1 MSIIIP
7 IAIAFDNNY
16 AMPAGVSLYSMLACA
31 KTEHPQSQNDSEKLF
46 YKIHCLVDNLSLE
59 NQQKL
64 KETLAPFDAFASVDF
79 LDISTPNLC
88 TPSVEPSAIDKI
100 HEAFLQ
106 LNIYAKTRFS
116 KMVMCRLF
124 LASLFPQYD
133 KIIMFDADTLFL
145 NDVSE
150 SFFIPLDGYYFGAAK
165 DFASDKSPKHFQI
178 AREKDP
184 RQAFSLYE
192 HYLNESDMQIIYESN
207 YNAGF
212 LVVNLKLW
220 RADHLEE
227 RLLDLTHQKGQCVFY
242 PEQDLLTL
250 ACYQKVL
257 ILPYIYNTHPFMAN
271 QKRFIPD
278 KKEIVMLHFY
288 FVGKPWVLP
297 TALYSKEW
305 HETLLKTPFYA
316 EYSVKF
322 LKQMTE
328 FLSLKDKQKTF
339 EFLAPLLN
347 PKTLLEYVFF
357 RLNRIFKRLKKNFL
371 TLSVLV
377 WATRYRRI

>member
-7 IAIAFDNNY
+7 IVIAFDNNY
-16 AMPAGVSLYSMLACA
+16 VIPAGVSLYSMLACA
-31 KTEHPQSQNDSEKLF
+31 KVENPQSQNDSKKLF

-59 NQQKL
+59 NQRKL
-64 KETLAPFDAFASVDF
+64 KETLAPFSAFMSLEF
-79 LDISTPNLC
+79 LDISTPNLSSIE
-88 TPSVEPSAIDKI
+88 PSVIDKI

-150 SFFIPLDGYYFGAAK
+150 SFFIPLDGYYFGATK
-165 DFASDKSPKHFQI
+165 DFASPKSPKHFQTE
-178 AREKDP
+178 RERAS

-192 HYLNESDMQIIYESN
+192 HYLNESDMQTIYEN
-207 YNAGF
+207 HYNVGF
-212 LVVNLKLW
+212 LIVNLKLW
-220 RADHLEE
+220 RADDLEE
-227 RLLDLTHQKGQCVFY
+227 RLLNLIRQKGQCVFC

-257 ILPYIYNTHPFMAN
+257 TLPYVYNTHPLMVN

-288 FVGKPWVLP
+288 FIGKPWVLP
-297 TALYSKEW
+297 TFSYSKEW
-305 HETLLKTPFYA
+305 HEILLKTPFYA

-357 RLNRIFKRLKKNFL
+357 RLNRIFKRLKEKFFN
-371 TLSVLV
+371 S
-377 WATRYRRI
+377 

>member
-7 IAIAFDNNY
+7 IVIAFDNHY
-16 AMPAGVSLYSMLACA
+16 AMPAGVNLYSMLACA
-31 KTEHPQSQNDSEKLF
+31 KTKHHDKKLF

-59 NQQKL
+59 NQRKL
-64 KETLAPFDAFASVDF
+64 KETLAPFSAFASVDF
-79 LDISTPNLC
+79 LDISTPNPY
-88 TPSVEPSAIDKI
+88 TTSVEPSAIDKI

-165 DFASDKSPKHFQI
+165 DFSSPKNLKHFQTE
-178 AREKDP
+178 REREP
-184 RQAFSLYE
+184 RQKFSLYE
-192 HYLNESDMQIIYESN
+192 HYLKEKDMKIICEN
-207 YNAGF
+207 HYNVGF
-212 LVVNLKLW
+212 LIVNLKLW
-220 RADHLEE
+220 RMDHLEDK
-227 RLLDLTHQKGQCVFY
+227 LFNLAHQKGQCVFC

-271 QKRFIPD
+271 QKRFIPN

-288 FVGKPWVLP
+288 FTGKPWVLP
-297 TALYSKEW
+297 TFSYSKEW
-305 HETLLKTPFYA
+305 HETLLKTPFCA

-347 PKTLLEYVFF
+347 KKTLLEYVFF
-357 RLNRIFKRLKKNFL
+357 RLNRIFKRLKEKFFN
-371 TLSVLV
+371 S
-377 WATRYRRI
+377 

>member
-1 MSIIIP
+1 MSITIP
-7 IAIAFDNNY
+7 IVIAFDNHY
-16 AMPAGVSLYSMLACA
+16 AIPASVSLYSMLACT
-31 KTEHPQSQNDSEKLF
+31 KSENPKSQNPQLQSDNKKLF

-79 LDISTPNLC
+79 LDISDPNNPTTTLAE
-88 TPSVEPSAIDKI
+88 PSVIDKI
-100 HEAFLQ
+100 HEAFSQ

-165 DFASDKSPKHFQI
+165 DFSSPKNLKHFQ
-178 AREKDP
+178 AEREREP
-184 RQAFSLYE
+184 RQKFSLYE
-192 HYLNESDMQIIYESN
+192 HYLKEKDMQIICEN
-207 YNAGF
+207 HYNVGF
-212 LVVNLKLW
+212 LIVNLKLW
-220 RADHLEE
+220 RADKLEE
-227 RLLDLTHQKGQCVFY
+227 RLLNLAHQKGQCVFC

-257 ILPYIYNTHPFMAN
+257 RLPYIYNTHPFMAN
-271 QKRFIPD
+271 QKRFIPSQQ
-278 KKEIVMLHFY
+278 EIVMLHFY
-288 FVGKPWVLP
+288 FVGKPWISP

-305 HETLLKTPFYA
+305 HEILLKTPFYA

-328 FLSLKDKQKTF
+328 CLSLKDKQKTF

-357 RLNRIFKRLKKNFL
+357 RLSKIFKRLKEKLLN
-371 TLSVLV
+371 S
-377 WATRYRRI
+377 

>member
-7 IAIAFDNNY
+7 IVIAFDNHY
-16 AMPAGVSLYSMLACA
+16 AIPAGVSLYSMLACA
-31 KTEHPQSQNDSEKLF
+31 KSENPKSQNPQSQNESKKLF

-79 LDISTPNLC
+79 LDISDPNNPTTTLAE
-88 TPSVEPSAIDKI
+88 PSVIDKI
-100 HEAFLQ
+100 HEAFSQ

-124 LASLFPQYD
+124 LASLFLQYD

-150 SFFIPLDGYYFGAAK
+150 SFFIPLDSYYFGAAK
-165 DFASDKSPKHFQI
+165 DFSSPKNLKHFQTE
-178 AREKDP
+178 REREP
-184 RQAFSLYE
+184 RQKFSLYE
-192 HYLNESDMQIIYESN
+192 HYLKEKDMRIICEN
-207 YNAGF
+207 HYNVGF
-212 LVVNLKLW
+212 LIVNLKLW
-220 RADHLEE
+220 RMDHLEE
-227 RLLDLTHQKGQCVFY
+227 RLLDLAHQKGQCVFC

-257 ILPYIYNTHPFMAN
+257 RLPYIYNTHPFMAN
-271 QKRFIPD
+271 QKRFIPSQQ
-278 KKEIVMLHFY
+278 EIVMLHFY
-288 FVGKPWVLP
+288 FVGKPWISP

-305 HETLLKTPFYA
+305 HEILLKTPFYA

-328 FLSLKDKQKTF
+328 FLSLQDKQKTF

-357 RLNRIFKRLKKNFL
+357 RLKRIFKRLKENF
-371 TLSVLV
+371 
-377 WATRYRRI
+377 

>member
-7 IAIAFDNNY
+7 IVIAFDNNY
-16 AMPAGVSLYSMLACA
+16 VIPASVSLYSMLACA
-31 KTEHPQSQNDSEKLF
+31 KVENPQSQNDSKKLF

-59 NQQKL
+59 NQRKL
-64 KETLAPFDAFASVDF
+64 KETLAPFSAFMSLEF
-79 LDISTPNLC
+79 LDISTPNL
-88 TPSVEPSAIDKI
+88 SSIEPSAIDKI
-100 HEAFLQ
+100 NEAFLQ

-124 LASLFPQYD
+124 LASLFLQYD

-165 DFASDKSPKHFQI
+165 DFSSPKSPKHFQI

-192 HYLNESDMQIIYESN
+192 HYLNESDMQTIYESN

-212 LVVNLKLW
+212 LIVNLKLW
-220 RADHLEE
+220 RADDLEE
-227 RLLDLTHQKGQCVFY
+227 RLLNLTRQKGQCVFY

-257 ILPYIYNTHPFMAN
+257 ILPYIYNTHPFMVN

-288 FVGKPWVLP
+288 FVGKPWISP

-305 HETLLKTPFYA
+305 HEILLKTSFYA

-322 LKQMTE
+322 LKQVTE

-357 RLNRIFKRLKKNFL
+357 RLNRIFKRLKEKFFN
-371 TLSVLV
+371 S
-377 WATRYRRI
+377 

>member
-1 MSIIIP
+1 MIKKPILGKQLKMSITIP
-7 IAIAFDNNY
+7 IVIAFDNNY
-16 AMPAGVSLYSMLACA
+16 AIPAGVSLYSMLACA
-31 KTEHPQSQNDSEKLF
+31 KTKHHDKKLF

-64 KETLAPFDAFASVDF
+64 KETLAPFSAFASVDF
-79 LDISTPNLC
+79 MDISEPSHSTSSIE
-88 TPSVEPSAIDKI
+88 PSVIDKI

-150 SFFIPLDGYYFGAAK
+150 SFFIPLDNYYFGAVK
-165 DFASDKSPKHFQI
+165 DFSSPKSLKYFQI
-178 AREKDP
+178 EREREP
-184 RQAFSLYE
+184 RQKFSLHE
-192 HYLNESDMQIIYESN
+192 HYLKEKDMKIIYEN
-207 YNAGF
+207 HYNVGF
-212 LVVNLKLW
+212 LIANLKLW
-220 RADHLEE
+220 RADNLEE
-227 RLLDLTHQKGQCVFY
+227 QLLKLAHKKGQCVFC
-242 PEQDLLTL
+242 PEQDILTL

-257 ILPYIYNTHPFMAN
+257 ILPYLYNTHPFMLN
-271 QKRFIPD
+271 QKRFIPN

-297 TALYSKEW
+297 SALYSKEW
-305 HETLLKTPFYA
+305 HEILLKTPFYA

-322 LKQMTE
+322 LKQMTT
-328 FLSLKDKQKTF
+328 FLSLEDKQQTF

-357 RLNRIFKRLKKNFL
+357 RLNRIFKRLKEK
-371 TLSVLV
+371 LSSF
-377 WATRYRRI
+377 

>member
-1 MSIIIP
+1 MSITIP
-7 IAIAFDNNY
+7 IVIAFDNHY
-16 AMPAGVSLYSMLACA
+16 AIPASVSLYSMLACA
-31 KTEHPQSQNDSEKLF
+31 KSENPKSQNPQLQNDNKKLF

-64 KETLAPFDAFASVDF
+64 KETLAPFSAFASVDF
-79 LDISTPNLC
+79 LDISDPNNP
-88 TPSVEPSAIDKI
+88 TTTSAEPSVIDKI

-165 DFASDKSPKHFQI
+165 DFSSPKSLKRFQME
-178 AREKDP
+178 REREP
-184 RQAFSLYE
+184 RQKFSLYE
-192 HYLNESDMQIIYESN
+192 HYLKEKDMQIICEN
-207 YNAGF
+207 HYNVGF
-212 LVVNLKLW
+212 LIVNLKLW
-220 RADHLEE
+220 RADKLEE
-227 RLLDLTHQKGQCVFY
+227 RLLDLAHQKGQRVFC

-257 ILPYIYNTHPFMAN
+257 QLPYIYNAHPFMAN
-271 QKRFIPD
+271 QKRFIPNQQ
-278 KKEIVMLHFY
+278 EIIMLHFY
-288 FVGKPWVLP
+288 FVGKPWISP

-305 HETLLKTPFYA
+305 HEILLKTPFYA

-328 FLSLKDKQKTF
+328 CLSLKDKQKTF

-357 RLNRIFKRLKKNFL
+357 RLSKIFKRLKERFL
-371 TLSVLV
+371 NS
-377 WATRYRRI
+377 

>member
-7 IAIAFDNNY
+7 IVIAFDNHY
-16 AMPAGVSLYSMLACA
+16 AIPASVSLYSMLACA
-31 KTEHPQSQNDSEKLF
+31 KTKNPKSQNPKPQNDSKKLF

-64 KETLAPFDAFASVDF
+64 KETLAPFSAFASVDF
-79 LDISTPNLC
+79 LDISDPNNPTTTLAE
-88 TPSVEPSAIDKI
+88 PSVIDKI
-100 HEAFLQ
+100 HEAFSQ

-165 DFASDKSPKHFQI
+165 DFSSPKNLKHFQTE
-178 AREKDP
+178 REREP
-184 RQAFSLYE
+184 RQKFSLYE
-192 HYLNESDMQIIYESN
+192 HYLKEKDMQIICEN
-207 YNAGF
+207 HYNVGF
-212 LVVNLKLW
+212 LIVNLKLW
-220 RADHLEE
+220 RMDHLEE
-227 RLLDLTHQKGQCVFY
+227 RLLDLAHQKGQCVFC

-257 ILPYIYNTHPFMAN
+257 RLPYIYNTHPFMAN
-271 QKRFIPD
+271 QKRFIPNQQ
-278 KKEIVMLHFY
+278 EIIMLHFY
-288 FVGKPWVLP
+288 FVGKPWILP

-305 HETLLKTPFYA
+305 HEILLKTPFYA

-328 FLSLKDKQKTF
+328 CLSLKDKQKTF

-357 RLNRIFKRLKKNFL
+357 RLSKIFKRLKEKLLN
-371 TLSVLV
+371 S
-377 WATRYRRI
+377 

>member
-1 MSIIIP
+1 MSITIP
-7 IAIAFDNNY
+7 IVIAFDNHY
-16 AMPAGVSLYSMLACA
+16 AIPASVSLYSMLACT
-31 KTEHPQSQNDSEKLF
+31 KLENPKSQNPQLQSDNKKLF

-79 LDISTPNLC
+79 LDISDPNNPTTTLAE
-88 TPSVEPSAIDKI
+88 PSVIDKI
-100 HEAFLQ
+100 HEAFSQ

-165 DFASDKSPKHFQI
+165 DFSSPKNLKRFQME
-178 AREKDP
+178 REREP
-184 RQAFSLYE
+184 RQKFSLYE
-192 HYLNESDMQIIYESN
+192 HYLKEKDMQIICEN
-207 YNAGF
+207 HYNVGF
-212 LVVNLKLW
+212 LIVNLKLW
-220 RADHLEE
+220 RADKLEE
-227 RLLDLTHQKGQCVFY
+227 RLLDLAHQKGQCVFC

-257 ILPYIYNTHPFMAN
+257 ILPYIYNAHPFMAN
-271 QKRFIPD
+271 QKRFIPSQQ
-278 KKEIVMLHFY
+278 EIVMLHFY

-297 TALYSKEW
+297 TFSYSKEW
-305 HETLLKTPFYA
+305 HEILLKTPFYA

-328 FLSLKDKQKTF
+328 CLSLKDKQKTF

-357 RLNRIFKRLKKNFL
+357 RLKRIFKRLKENF
-371 TLSVLV
+371 
-377 WATRYRRI
+377 

>member
-7 IAIAFDNNY
+7 IVIAFDNHY

-31 KTEHPQSQNDSEKLF
+31 KSENPKSQNPKSQNDNKKLF

-64 KETLAPFDAFASVDF
+64 KETLAPFSAFASVDF
-79 LDISTPNLC
+79 LDISDPNNPTTTLAE
-88 TPSVEPSAIDKI
+88 PSVIDKI
-100 HEAFLQ
+100 HEAFSQ

-133 KIIMFDADTLFL
+133 KIIMLDADTLFL

-165 DFASDKSPKHFQI
+165 DFSSPKNLKRFQME
-178 AREKDP
+178 REREP
-184 RQAFSLYE
+184 RQKFSLYE
-192 HYLNESDMQIIYESN
+192 HYLKEKDMKIICEN
-207 YNAGF
+207 HYNVGF
-212 LVVNLKLW
+212 LIVNLKLW

-227 RLLDLTHQKGQCVFY
+227 RLLNLAHQKGQCVFC

-257 ILPYIYNTHPFMAN
+257 QLPYIYNTHPFMTN
-271 QKRFIPD
+271 QKRFVPNQQ
-278 KKEIVMLHFY
+278 EIVMLHFY
-288 FVGKPWVLP
+288 FVGKPWISP
-297 TALYSKEW
+297 TFSYSKEW
-305 HETLLKTPFYA
+305 HEILLKTPFYA

-328 FLSLKDKQKTF
+328 CLSLKDKQKTF

-357 RLNRIFKRLKKNFL
+357 RLKRIFKRLKENF
-371 TLSVLV
+371 
-377 WATRYRRI
+377 

>member
-7 IAIAFDNNY
+7 IVIAFDNNY
-16 AMPAGVSLYSMLACA
+16 AIPAGVSLYSMLACA
-31 KTEHPQSQNDSEKLF
+31 KTKHHDKKLF

-79 LDISTPNLC
+79 LDISDPNNPTTTLAEL
-88 TPSVEPSAIDKI
+88 SVIDKI
-100 HEAFLQ
+100 HEAFSQ

-150 SFFIPLDGYYFGAAK
+150 SFFIPLDNYYFGAAK
-165 DFASDKSPKHFQI
+165 DFSSPKSLKHFQI
-178 AREKDP
+178 ERERES
-184 RQAFSLYE
+184 RQKFSLHE
-192 HYLNESDMQIIYESN
+192 HYLKEKDMKIIYEN
-207 YNAGF
+207 HYNVGF
-212 LVVNLKLW
+212 LIANLKLW
-220 RADHLEE
+220 RADNLEE
-227 RLLDLTHQKGQCVFY
+227 QLLKLAHKKGQCVFC
-242 PEQDLLTL
+242 PEQDILTL

-257 ILPYIYNTHPFMAN
+257 ILPYLYNAHPFMLN
-271 QKRFIPD
+271 QKRFIPN

-297 TALYSKEW
+297 SALYSKEW
-305 HETLLKTPFYA
+305 HEILLKTPFYA

-322 LKQMTE
+322 LKQMTT
-328 FLSLKDKQKTF
+328 FLSLEDKRQTF

-357 RLNRIFKRLKKNFL
+357 RLNRIFKRLKEKF
-371 TLSVLV
+371 SSF
-377 WATRYRRI
+377 

>member
-1 MSIIIP
+1 MSITIP
-7 IAIAFDNNY
+7 IVIAFDNHY
-16 AMPAGVSLYSMLACA
+16 AIPAGVSLYSMLACA
-31 KTEHPQSQNDSEKLF
+31 KTKHHDKKLF
-46 YKIHCLVDNLSLE
+46 YKIHCLVDNLSIE

-64 KETLAPFDAFASVDF
+64 KETLAPFSAFASVDF
-79 LDISTPNLC
+79 LDISTPNLY
-88 TPSVEPSAIDKI
+88 TPSVEPFVIDKI

-145 NDVSE
+145 NDVSG

-220 RADHLEE
+220 RADKLEE
-227 RLLDLTHQKGQCVFY
+227 RLLNLAHQKGQRVFC

-257 ILPYIYNTHPFMAN
+257 QLPYIYNAHPFMAN

-288 FVGKPWVLP
+288 FVGKPWISP

-305 HETLLKTPFYA
+305 HEILLKTPFYA

-328 FLSLKDKQKTF
+328 CLSLQDKQKTF
-339 EFLAPLLN
+339 ELLAPLLN

-357 RLNRIFKRLKKNFL
+357 RLSKIFKRLKKRFL
-371 TLSVLV
+371 NS
-377 WATRYRRI
+377 

>member
-1 MSIIIP
+1 MSITIP
-7 IAIAFDNNY
+7 IVIAFDNHY

-31 KTEHPQSQNDSEKLF
+31 KTERHDKKLF

-59 NQQKL
+59 NQRKL
-64 KETLAPFDAFASVDF
+64 KETLAPFSAFASVDF
-79 LDISTPNLC
+79 LDISTPNLY
-88 TPSVEPSAIDKI
+88 TTSVELSAIDKI

-150 SFFIPLDGYYFGAAK
+150 SFFIPLDSYYFGVAK
-165 DFASDKSPKHFQI
+165 DFSSDKNPKHFQI
-178 AREKDP
+178 AREKNP

-192 HYLNESDMQIIYESN
+192 HYLNEKDMQIIHESN

-212 LVVNLKLW
+212 LIVNLKLW
-220 RADHLEE
+220 RADKLEE

-242 PEQDLLTL
+242 PEQDLLML

-257 ILPYIYNTHPFMAN
+257 ILPYIYNTHPFMVN
-271 QKRFIPD
+271 QKRFIPN

-297 TALYSKEW
+297 TFSYSKEW
-305 HETLLKTPFYA
+305 HEALLKTPFYA

-328 FLSLKDKQKTF
+328 CLSLKDKQKTF

-347 PKTLLEYVFF
+347 KKTLLEYVFF
-357 RLNRIFKRLKKNFL
+357 RLKRIFKRLKEKLKDF
-371 TLSVLV
+371 
-377 WATRYRRI
+377 

>member
-7 IAIAFDNNY
+7 IAIAFDNHY

-59 NQQKL
+59 NQCKL
-64 KETLAPFDAFASVDF
+64 KETLAPFSTFMSVDF
-79 LDISTPNLC
+79 LDISTPNLH
-88 TPSVEPSAIDKI
+88 TTSIEPSAIDKI
-100 HEAFLQ
+100 NEAFLQ

-145 NDVSE
+145 NDVSG
-150 SFFIPLDGYYFGAAK
+150 SFFIPLDDYYFGAAK
-165 DFASDKSPKHFQI
+165 DFSSPKNLKHFQTE
-178 AREKDP
+178 RERES
-184 RQAFSLYE
+184 RQKFSLYE
-192 HYLNESDMQIIYESN
+192 HYLNEKDMKIIYEN
-207 YNAGF
+207 HYNVGF
-212 LVVNLKLW
+212 LIVNLKLW
-220 RADHLEE
+220 RADHLEDK
-227 RLLDLTHQKGQCVFY
+227 LFNLAHQKGQCVFC

-257 ILPYIYNTHPFMAN
+257 QLPYIYNTHPFMTN

-288 FVGKPWVLP
+288 FIGKPWVLP
-297 TALYSKEW
+297 TFSYSKEW

-316 EYSVKF
+316 EYSVEF
-322 LKQMTE
+322 LKQITD

-347 PKTLLEYVFF
+347 KKTLLEYVFF
-357 RLNRIFKRLKKNFL
+357 RLKRIFKRLKENF
-371 TLSVLV
+371 
-377 WATRYRRI
+377 

>member
-1 MSIIIP
+1 MNITIP
-7 IAIAFDNNY
+7 IVIAFDNHY
-16 AMPAGVSLYSMLACA
+16 AIPAGVSLYSMLACA
-31 KTEHPQSQNDSEKLF
+31 KTEHHDKKLF

-59 NQQKL
+59 NQRKL
-64 KETLAPFDAFASVDF
+64 KETLAPFNAFMSVDF
-79 LDISTPNLC
+79 LDISTPNLY

-124 LASLFPQYD
+124 LASLFPEYD

-150 SFFIPLDGYYFGAAK
+150 SFFIPLDSYYFGAAK

-212 LVVNLKLW
+212 LIVNLKLW
-220 RADHLEE
+220 RANHLEE
-227 RLLDLTHQKGQCVFY
+227 RLLDLAHQKGQCVFC

-257 ILPYIYNTHPFMAN
+257 QLPYIYNTHPFMVN
-271 QKRFIPD
+271 QKRFIPSQQ
-278 KKEIVMLHFY
+278 EIVMLHFY
-288 FVGKPWVLP
+288 FVGKPWISP

-305 HETLLKTPFYA
+305 HEILLKTPFYA

-328 FLSLKDKQKTF
+328 CLSLKDKQKTF

-357 RLNRIFKRLKKNFL
+357 RLKRIFKRLKENF
-371 TLSVLV
+371 
-377 WATRYRRI
+377 

>member
-1 MSIIIP
+1 MSITIP
-7 IAIAFDNNY
+7 IVIAFDNHY
-16 AMPAGVSLYSMLACA
+16 AIPAGVSLYSMLACA
-31 KTEHPQSQNDSEKLF
+31 KSENPKSQNPQSQNESKKLF

-64 KETLAPFDAFASVDF
+64 KETLAPFSAFASVDF
-79 LDISTPNLC
+79 LDISDPNNPTTTLAE
-88 TPSVEPSAIDKI
+88 PSVIDKI
-100 HEAFLQ
+100 HEAFSQ

-150 SFFIPLDGYYFGAAK
+150 SFFIPLDSYYFGAAK
-165 DFASDKSPKHFQI
+165 DFSSPKSLKRFQTE
-178 AREKDP
+178 REREP
-184 RQAFSLYE
+184 RQKFSLYE
-192 HYLNESDMQIIYESN
+192 HYLKEKDMQIICEN
-207 YNAGF
+207 HYNVGF
-212 LVVNLKLW
+212 LIVNLKLW
-220 RADHLEE
+220 RMDHLEE
-227 RLLDLTHQKGQCVFY
+227 RLLDLAHQKGQRVFC

-257 ILPYIYNTHPFMAN
+257 RLPYIYNAHPFMAN
-271 QKRFIPD
+271 QKRFIPNQQ
-278 KKEIVMLHFY
+278 EIIMLHFY
-288 FVGKPWVLP
+288 FVGKPWISP

-305 HETLLKTPFYA
+305 HEILLKTPFYA

-328 FLSLKDKQKTF
+328 CLSLKDKQKTF

-357 RLNRIFKRLKKNFL
+357 RLSKIFKRLKENF
-371 TLSVLV
+371 
-377 WATRYRRI
+377 

>member
-7 IAIAFDNNY
+7 IVIAFDNHY

-31 KTEHPQSQNDSEKLF
+31 KSENPKSQNPKSQNPKSQNDNKKLF

-64 KETLAPFDAFASVDF
+64 KETLAPFSAFASVDF
-79 LDISTPNLC
+79 LDISDPNNPTTTLAE
-88 TPSVEPSAIDKI
+88 PSVIDKI
-100 HEAFLQ
+100 HEAFSQ

-165 DFASDKSPKHFQI
+165 DFSSPKNLKRFQME
-178 AREKDP
+178 REREP
-184 RQAFSLYE
+184 RQKFSLYE
-192 HYLNESDMQIIYESN
+192 HYLKEKDMKIICEN
-207 YNAGF
+207 HYNVGF
-212 LVVNLKLW
+212 LIVNLKLW

-227 RLLDLTHQKGQCVFY
+227 RLLNLAHQKGQCVFC

-257 ILPYIYNTHPFMAN
+257 QLPYIYNAHPFMAN
-271 QKRFIPD
+271 QKRFVPSQQ
-278 KKEIVMLHFY
+278 EIIMLHFY

-297 TALYSKEW
+297 TFSYSKEW
-305 HETLLKTPFYA
+305 HEILLKTPFYA

-322 LKQMTE
+322 LKQITD

-339 EFLAPLLN
+339 EFFAPLLN
-347 PKTLLEYVFF
+347 PKTLLEYIFF
-357 RLNRIFKRLKKNFL
+357 RLSKIFKRLKERFL
-371 TLSVLV
+371 NS
-377 WATRYRRI
+377 

>member
-1 MSIIIP
+1 MSITIP
-7 IAIAFDNNY
+7 IVIAFDNHY
-16 AMPAGVSLYSMLACA
+16 AIPAGVSLYSMLACA
-31 KTEHPQSQNDSEKLF
+31 KSENPKSQNPKSQNESKKLF

-64 KETLAPFDAFASVDF
+64 KETLAPFSAFASVDF
-79 LDISTPNLC
+79 LDISDPNNPTTTLAE
-88 TPSVEPSAIDKI
+88 PSVIDKI
-100 HEAFLQ
+100 HEAFSQ

-150 SFFIPLDGYYFGAAK
+150 SFFIPLDSYYFGAAK
-165 DFASDKSPKHFQI
+165 DFSSPKSLKRFQME
-178 AREKDP
+178 REREP
-184 RQAFSLYE
+184 RQKFSLYE
-192 HYLNESDMQIIYESN
+192 HYLKEKDMKIICEN
-207 YNAGF
+207 HYNVGF
-212 LVVNLKLW
+212 LIVNLKLW
-220 RADHLEE
+220 RADKLEE
-227 RLLDLTHQKGQCVFY
+227 RLLNLAHQKGQCVFC

-257 ILPYIYNTHPFMAN
+257 QLPYIYNAHPFMVN
-271 QKRFIPD
+271 QKRFIPNQQ
-278 KKEIVMLHFY
+278 EIIMLHFY
-288 FVGKPWVLP
+288 FVGKPWISP

-305 HETLLKTPFYA
+305 HEILLKTPFYA

-328 FLSLKDKQKTF
+328 CLSLQDKQKTF

-357 RLNRIFKRLKKNFL
+357 RLKRIFKRLKEKLLN
-371 TLSVLV
+371 S
-377 WATRYRRI
+377 

>member
-7 IAIAFDNNY
+7 IVIAFDNNY
-16 AMPAGVSLYSMLACA
+16 AIPAGVSLYSMLACA
-31 KTEHPQSQNDSEKLF
+31 KTEHPQSKNDSEKLF

-59 NQQKL
+59 NQRKL
-64 KETLAPFDAFASVDF
+64 KETLAPFSAFMSLEF
-79 LDISTPNLC
+79 LDISNPNL
-88 TPSVEPSAIDKI
+88 SSIEPSAIDKI
-100 HEAFLQ
+100 NEAFLQ
-106 LNIYAKTRFS
+106 LNIYANTRFS

-124 LASLFPQYD
+124 LASLFLQYD

-165 DFASDKSPKHFQI
+165 DFSSPKSPKHFQTE
-178 AREKDP
+178 RERAP
-184 RQAFSLYE
+184 RQAFFLYE
-192 HYLNESDMQIIYESN
+192 HYLEEKDMKIICEN
-207 YNAGF
+207 HYNVGF
-212 LVVNLKLW
+212 LIVNLKLW
-220 RADHLEE
+220 RADRLEE
-227 RLLDLTHQKGQCVFY
+227 HLLNLTHQKGQCVFC

-288 FVGKPWVLP
+288 FTGKPWVLP
-297 TALYSKEW
+297 TFSYSKEW

-347 PKTLLEYVFF
+347 KKTLLEYVFF
-357 RLNRIFKRLKKNFL
+357 RLNRIFKRLKEKLLN
-371 TLSVLV
+371 S
-377 WATRYRRI
+377 

>member
-1 MSIIIP
+1 MSITIP
-7 IAIAFDNNY
+7 IVIAFDNRY
-16 AMPAGVSLYSMLACA
+16 AIPAGVSLYSMLACA
-31 KTEHPQSQNDSEKLF
+31 KLENPKSQNPKSQNESKKLF

-79 LDISTPNLC
+79 LDISTPNLY

-150 SFFIPLDGYYFGAAK
+150 SFFIPLDDYYFGAAK
-165 DFASDKSPKHFQI
+165 DFSSPKNLKHFQTE
-178 AREKDP
+178 REREP
-184 RQAFSLYE
+184 RQKFSLHE
-192 HYLNESDMQIIYESN
+192 HYLEEKDMQIICEN
-207 YNAGF
+207 HYNVGF
-212 LVVNLKLW
+212 LIVNLKLW

-227 RLLDLTHQKGQCVFY
+227 RLLNLTHQKGQCVFC
-242 PEQDLLTL
+242 PEQDILTL

-257 ILPYIYNTHPFMAN
+257 QLPYIYNAHPFMLN

-288 FVGKPWVLP
+288 FVGKPWISP

-328 FLSLKDKQKTF
+328 CLSLKDKQKTF

-347 PKTLLEYVFF
+347 KKTLLEYVFF
-357 RLNRIFKRLKKNFL
+357 RLNRIFKRLKEKFFN
-371 TLSVLV
+371 S
-377 WATRYRRI
+377 

>member
-7 IAIAFDNNY
+7 IVIAFDNSY
-16 AMPAGVSLYSMLACA
+16 TIPAGVSLYSMLACA
-31 KTEHPQSQNDSEKLF
+31 KTENPKSQNPQLQSDNKKLF

-64 KETLAPFDAFASVDF
+64 KETLAPFSAFASVDF
-79 LDISTPNLC
+79 LDISDPNNPTTTLAE
-88 TPSVEPSAIDKI
+88 PSVIDKI

-150 SFFIPLDGYYFGAAK
+150 SFFIPLDSYYFGAAK
-165 DFASDKSPKHFQI
+165 DFSSPKSLKRFQI
-178 AREKDP
+178 EREREP
-184 RQAFSLYE
+184 RQKFSLYE
-192 HYLNESDMQIIYESN
+192 HYLKEKDMKIICEN
-207 YNAGF
+207 HYNVGF
-212 LVVNLKLW
+212 LIVNLKLW

-227 RLLDLTHQKGQCVFY
+227 RLLNLAHQKGQCVFC

-257 ILPYIYNTHPFMAN
+257 ILPYIYNTHPFMVN
-271 QKRFIPD
+271 QKRFIPNRQ
-278 KKEIVMLHFY
+278 EIVMLHFY
-288 FVGKPWVLP
+288 FVGKPWISP

-305 HETLLKTPFYA
+305 HETLLKTSFYA

-357 RLNRIFKRLKKNFL
+357 RLSKIFKRLKEKLLN
-371 TLSVLV
+371 S
-377 WATRYRRI
+377 

>member
-1 MSIIIP
+1 MSITIP
-7 IAIAFDNNY
+7 IVIAFDNHY
-16 AMPAGVSLYSMLACA
+16 AIPAGVSLYSMLACA
-31 KTEHPQSQNDSEKLF
+31 KSENPKSQNPQSQNDSKKLF

-59 NQQKL
+59 NQQRL
-64 KETLAPFDAFASVDF
+64 KETLAPFSAFASVDF
-79 LDISTPNLC
+79 LDISDPNNPTTTLAE
-88 TPSVEPSAIDKI
+88 PSVIDKI
-100 HEAFLQ
+100 HEAFSQ

-124 LASLFPQYD
+124 LVSLFPQYD

-150 SFFIPLDGYYFGAAK
+150 SFFIPLDSYYFGAAK
-165 DFASDKSPKHFQI
+165 DFSSPKSLKHFQTE
-178 AREKDP
+178 REREP
-184 RQAFSLYE
+184 RQKFSFYE
-192 HYLNESDMQIIYESN
+192 HYLKEKDMKIICEN
-207 YNAGF
+207 HYNVGF
-212 LVVNLKLW
+212 LIVNLKLW
-220 RADHLEE
+220 RADKLEE
-227 RLLDLTHQKGQCVFY
+227 RLLDLAHQKGQRVFC
-242 PEQDLLTL
+242 PEQDILTL

-257 ILPYIYNTHPFMAN
+257 QLPYIYNTHPFMVN

-278 KKEIVMLHFY
+278 QQEIVMLHFY
-288 FVGKPWVLP
+288 FVGKPWISP

-305 HETLLKTPFYA
+305 HEILLKTPFYA

-328 FLSLKDKQKTF
+328 CLSLKDKQKTF

-357 RLNRIFKRLKKNFL
+357 RLSKIFKRLKERFL
-371 TLSVLV
+371 NS
-377 WATRYRRI
+377 

>member
-1 MSIIIP
+1 MSITILIV
-7 IAIAFDNNY
+7 IAFDNHY
-16 AMPAGVSLYSMLACA
+16 VIPAGVSLYSMLACA
-31 KTEHPQSQNDSEKLF
+31 KTKHHDKKLF
-46 YKIHCLVDNLSLE
+46 YKIHCLVDNLSIE

-64 KETLAPFDAFASVDF
+64 KETLAPFSAFISVDF
-79 LDISTPNLC
+79 LDISDPNNPTTTLAE
-88 TPSVEPSAIDKI
+88 PSVIDKI

-150 SFFIPLDGYYFGAAK
+150 SFFIPLDSYYFGAAK
-165 DFASDKSPKHFQI
+165 DFSSPKSLKRFQME
-178 AREKDP
+178 REREP
-184 RQAFSLYE
+184 RQKFSLHE
-192 HYLNESDMQIIYESN
+192 HYLKEKDMKIICEN
-207 YNAGF
+207 HYNVGF
-212 LVVNLKLW
+212 LIVNLKLW
-220 RADHLEE
+220 RADKLEE
-227 RLLDLTHQKGQCVFY
+227 RLLDLAHQKGQRVFC

-257 ILPYIYNTHPFMAN
+257 ILPYIYNTHPFMVN
-271 QKRFIPD
+271 QKHFIPNQQ
-278 KKEIVMLHFY
+278 EIIMLHFY

-328 FLSLKDKQKTF
+328 CLSLKDKQKTF

-347 PKTLLEYVFF
+347 KKTLLEYVFF
-357 RLNRIFKRLKKNFL
+357 RLNRVFKRLKEKLLN
-371 TLSVLV
+371 S
-377 WATRYRRI
+377 

>member
-7 IAIAFDNNY
+7 IVIAFDNHY
-16 AMPAGVSLYSMLACA
+16 AIPAGVSLYSMLACA
-31 KTEHPQSQNDSEKLF
+31 KLENPQSQNDSEKLF

-59 NQQKL
+59 NQRKL
-64 KETLAPFDAFASVDF
+64 KETLAPFSAFMSLEF
-79 LDISTPNLC
+79 LDISTPNL
-88 TPSVEPSAIDKI
+88 SSIEPSAIDKI

-106 LNIYAKTRFS
+106 LNIYVKTRFS

-165 DFASDKSPKHFQI
+165 DFASPKSLKHFQTE
-178 AREKDP
+178 REREP
-184 RQAFSLYE
+184 RQKFFLHE
-192 HYLNESDMQIIYESN
+192 HYLKEKDMKIICEN
-207 YNAGF
+207 HYNVGF
-212 LVVNLKLW
+212 LIVNLKLW
-220 RADHLEE
+220 RADHLEDK
-227 RLLDLTHQKGQCVFY
+227 LFNLAHQKGQCVFC

-257 ILPYIYNTHPFMAN
+257 QLPYIYNTHPFMAN
-271 QKRFIPD
+271 QKRFVPSQQ
-278 KKEIVMLHFY
+278 EIIMLHFY
-288 FVGKPWVLP
+288 FVGKPWISP

-305 HETLLKTPFYA
+305 HEILLKTPFYA

-328 FLSLKDKQKTF
+328 CLSLQDKQKTF

-357 RLNRIFKRLKKNFL
+357 RLKRIFKRLKENF
-371 TLSVLV
+371 
-377 WATRYRRI
+377 

>member
-1 MSIIIP
+1 MSITIP
-7 IAIAFDNNY
+7 IVIAFDNNY
-16 AMPAGVSLYSMLACA
+16 VMPAGVSLYSMLACA
-31 KTEHPQSQNDSEKLF
+31 KLENPKSQNDKSQNESKKLF

-59 NQQKL
+59 NQHKL
-64 KETLAPFDAFASVDF
+64 KETLAPFNAFASVDF
-79 LDISTPNLC
+79 LDISTPNLY
-88 TPSVEPSAIDKI
+88 TTSIEPSAIDKI
-100 HEAFLQ
+100 NEAFLQ

-145 NDVSE
+145 NDVSG
-150 SFFIPLDGYYFGAAK
+150 SFFIPLDSYYFGAAK

-212 LVVNLKLW
+212 LIVNLKLW

-227 RLLDLTHQKGQCVFY
+227 RLLDLAHQKGQCVFY

-271 QKRFIPD
+271 QKRFIPN

-288 FVGKPWVLP
+288 FTGKPWVLP
-297 TALYSKEW
+297 TFSYSKEW

-339 EFLAPLLN
+339 EFLTPLLN

-357 RLNRIFKRLKKNFL
+357 RLNRIFKRLKEKFFN
-371 TLSVLV
+371 S
-377 WATRYRRI
+377 

>member
-7 IAIAFDNNY
+7 IVIVFDNHY
-16 AMPAGVSLYSMLACA
+16 AIPASVSLYSMLACA
-31 KTEHPQSQNDSEKLF
+31 KLENPKSQNPQLQSDNKKLF

-64 KETLAPFDAFASVDF
+64 KETLAPFSAFASVDF
-79 LDISTPNLC
+79 LDISDPNNPTTTLAE
-88 TPSVEPSAIDKI
+88 PSVIDKI
-100 HEAFLQ
+100 HEAFSQ

-150 SFFIPLDGYYFGAAK
+150 SFFILLDDYYFGAAK
-165 DFASDKSPKHFQI
+165 DFSSPKNLKHFQTE
-178 AREKDP
+178 REREP
-184 RQAFSLYE
+184 RQKFSLYE
-192 HYLNESDMQIIYESN
+192 HYLKEKDMQIICEN
-207 YNAGF
+207 HYNVGF
-212 LVVNLKLW
+212 LIVNLKLW
-220 RADHLEE
+220 RADKLEE
-227 RLLDLTHQKGQCVFY
+227 RLLDLAHQKGQCVFC

-257 ILPYIYNTHPFMAN
+257 QLPYTYNAHPFMAN
-271 QKRFIPD
+271 QKRFIPSQQ
-278 KKEIVMLHFY
+278 EIVMLHFY
-288 FVGKPWVLP
+288 FVGKPWISP

-328 FLSLKDKQKTF
+328 CLSLQDKQKTF

-357 RLNRIFKRLKKNFL
+357 RLSRIFKRLKENF
-371 TLSVLV
+371 
-377 WATRYRRI
+377 

>member
-7 IAIAFDNNY
+7 IVIAFDNHY

-59 NQQKL
+59 NQHKL
-64 KETLAPFDAFASVDF
+64 KETLAPFSAFISVDF
-79 LDISTPNLC
+79 LDISTPNLY

-145 NDVSE
+145 NNVSE
-150 SFFIPLDGYYFGAAK
+150 SFFIPLDSYYFGAAK

-227 RLLDLTHQKGQCVFY
+227 CLLNLTRQKGQCVFY

-288 FVGKPWVLP
+288 FVGKPWISP

-305 HETLLKTPFYA
+305 HEILLKTPFYA

-328 FLSLKDKQKTF
+328 CLSLKDKQKTF

-357 RLNRIFKRLKKNFL
+357 RLNRIFKRLKEKFFN
-371 TLSVLV
+371 S
-377 WATRYRRI
+377 

>member
-7 IAIAFDNNY
+7 IVIAFDNHY
-16 AMPAGVSLYSMLACA
+16 AIPAGVSLYSMLACT

-59 NQQKL
+59 NQHKL
-64 KETLAPFDAFASVDF
+64 KETLAPFDAYASVDF

-88 TPSVEPSAIDKI
+88 TTSIEPSAIDKI

-150 SFFIPLDGYYFGAAK
+150 SFFIPLDDYYFGAAK

-212 LVVNLKLW
+212 LIVNLKLW

-227 RLLDLTHQKGQCVFY
+227 RLLNLTHQKGQCVFY

-271 QKRFIPD
+271 QKRFIPN
-278 KKEIVMLHFY
+278 KKEIIMLHFY
-288 FVGKPWVLP
+288 FTGKPWVLP
-297 TALYSKEW
+297 TFSYSKEW
-305 HETLLKTPFYA
+305 HEILLKTPFCA

-328 FLSLKDKQKTF
+328 CLSLKDKQKTF

-357 RLNRIFKRLKKNFL
+357 RLNRIFKRLKEKLLN
-371 TLSVLV
+371 S
-377 WATRYRRI
+377 

>member
-1 MSIIIP
+1 MSITIP
-7 IAIAFDNNY
+7 IVIAFDNHY
-16 AMPAGVSLYSMLACA
+16 TIPASVSLYSMLACA
-31 KTEHPQSQNDSEKLF
+31 KSENPKSQNPQLQSDNKKLF

-59 NQQKL
+59 NQQRL
-64 KETLAPFDAFASVDF
+64 KETLAPFSAFASVDF
-79 LDISTPNLC
+79 LDISDPNNPTTTLAE
-88 TPSVEPSAIDKI
+88 PSVIDKI
-100 HEAFLQ
+100 HEAFSQ

-150 SFFIPLDGYYFGAAK
+150 SFFIPLDSYYFGAAK
-165 DFASDKSPKHFQI
+165 DFSSPKNLKHFQTE
-178 AREKDP
+178 REREP
-184 RQAFSLYE
+184 RQKFSLYE
-192 HYLNESDMQIIYESN
+192 HYLKEKDMQIICEN
-207 YNAGF
+207 HYNVGF
-212 LVVNLKLW
+212 LIVNLKLW
-220 RADHLEE
+220 RADKLEE
-227 RLLDLTHQKGQCVFY
+227 RLLDLAHQKGQRVFC

-257 ILPYIYNTHPFMAN
+257 QLPYIYNAHPFMAN
-271 QKRFIPD
+271 QKRFIPNQQ
-278 KKEIVMLHFY
+278 EIIMLHFY
-288 FVGKPWVLP
+288 FVGKPWISP

-305 HETLLKTPFYA
+305 HEILLKTPFYA

-328 FLSLKDKQKTF
+328 CLSLKDKQKTF

-357 RLNRIFKRLKKNFL
+357 RLSKIFKRLKERFL
-371 TLSVLV
+371 NS
-377 WATRYRRI
+377 

>member
-7 IAIAFDNNY
+7 IAIAFDNHY

-59 NQQKL
+59 NQCKL
-64 KETLAPFDAFASVDF
+64 KETLAPFSAFMSVDF
-79 LDISTPNLC
+79 LDISTPNLY
-88 TPSVEPSAIDKI
+88 TTSIEPSVIDKI

-227 RLLDLTHQKGQCVFY
+227 RLLNLTHQKGQCVFY

-271 QKRFIPD
+271 QKRFIPN

-288 FVGKPWVLP
+288 FTGKPWVLP
-297 TALYSKEW
+297 TFLYSKEW
-305 HETLLKTPFYA
+305 HETLLKTPFYT

-328 FLSLKDKQKTF
+328 LLSLKDKQKTF

-347 PKTLLEYVFF
+347 KKTFLEYVFF
-357 RLNRIFKRLKKNFL
+357 RLNRIFKRLKEKFFN
-371 TLSVLV
+371 S
-377 WATRYRRI
+377 

>member
-7 IAIAFDNNY
+7 IVIAFDNHY
-16 AMPAGVSLYSMLACA
+16 AIPAGVSLYSMLACA

-64 KETLAPFDAFASVDF
+64 KETLAPFNAFMSVDF
-79 LDISTPNLC
+79 LDISTPNLY
-88 TPSVEPSAIDKI
+88 TPSIEPSAIDKI

-145 NDVSE
+145 NDVSG

-165 DFASDKSPKHFQI
+165 DFSSPKSLKHFQTE
-178 AREKDP
+178 REREP
-184 RQAFSLYE
+184 RQKFFLHE

-207 YNAGF
+207 YNVGF
-212 LVVNLKLW
+212 LIVNLKLW
-220 RADHLEE
+220 RVDHLEE
-227 RLLDLTHQKGQCVFY
+227 RLLNLAHQKGQCVFC
-242 PEQDLLTL
+242 PEQDILTL
-250 ACYQKVL
+250 ACYPKVL
-257 ILPYIYNTHPFMAN
+257 ILPYIYNAHPFMLN

-288 FVGKPWVLP
+288 FTGKPWVLP
-297 TALYSKEW
+297 TFSYSKEW

-357 RLNRIFKRLKKNFL
+357 RLKRIFKRLKEKFFNSYRSRL
-371 TLSVLV
+371 GNTL
-377 WATRYRRI
+377 

>member
-7 IAIAFDNNY
+7 IVIAFDDHY
-16 AMPAGVSLYSMLACA
+16 AIPAGVSLYSMLACA
-31 KTEHPQSQNDSEKLF
+31 KTENPQSQNDSEKLF

-59 NQQKL
+59 NQRKL
-64 KETLAPFDAFASVDF
+64 EETLAPFSAFASVDF
-79 LDISTPNLC
+79 LDISTPNLY
-88 TPSVEPSAIDKI
+88 TTSIEPSAIDKI
-100 HEAFLQ
+100 NEAFLQ

-124 LASLFPQYD
+124 LVSLFPQYD

-165 DFASDKSPKHFQI
+165 DFSSPKSPKHFQKE
-178 AREKDP
+178 REREP
-184 RQAFSLYE
+184 RRAFSLYE
-192 HYLNESDMQIIYESN
+192 HYLKEKDMKIIYESN

-212 LVVNLKLW
+212 LIVNLKLW

-227 RLLDLTHQKGQCVFY
+227 RLLNLTRQKGECVFY

-271 QKRFIPD
+271 KKRFIPN

-288 FVGKPWVLP
+288 FTGKPWVLP
-297 TALYSKEW
+297 TFSYSKEW

-357 RLNRIFKRLKKNFL
+357 RLNRIFKRLKEKFFN
-371 TLSVLV
+371 S
-377 WATRYRRI
+377 

>member
-1 MSIIIP
+1 MSITIP
-7 IAIAFDNNY
+7 IVIVFDNHY
-16 AMPAGVSLYSMLACA
+16 AIPASVSLYSMLACA
-31 KTEHPQSQNDSEKLF
+31 KSENPKSQNPQLQSDNKKLF

-64 KETLAPFDAFASVDF
+64 KETLAPFSAFASVDF
-79 LDISTPNLC
+79 LDISDPNNPTTTLAE
-88 TPSVEPSAIDKI
+88 PSVIDKI

-165 DFASDKSPKHFQI
+165 DFSSPKNLKHFQTE
-178 AREKDP
+178 REREP
-184 RQAFSLYE
+184 RQKFSLYE
-192 HYLNESDMQIIYESN
+192 HYLKEKDMKIICEN
-207 YNAGF
+207 HYNVGF
-212 LVVNLKLW
+212 LIVNLKLW
-220 RADHLEE
+220 RADKLEE
-227 RLLDLTHQKGQCVFY
+227 RLLNLAHQKGQRVFC

-257 ILPYIYNTHPFMAN
+257 QLPYIYNAHPFMAN
-271 QKRFIPD
+271 QKRFIPNQQ
-278 KKEIVMLHFY
+278 EIIMLHFY
-288 FVGKPWVLP
+288 FVGKPWISP

-305 HETLLKTPFYA
+305 HEILLKTPFYA

-328 FLSLKDKQKTF
+328 FLSLQDKQKTF

-357 RLNRIFKRLKKNFL
+357 RLSKIFKRLKERFL
-371 TLSVLV
+371 NS
-377 WATRYRRI
+377 

>member
-7 IAIAFDNNY
+7 IVIAFDNHY

-31 KTEHPQSQNDSEKLF
+31 KSENPKSQNPQLQSDNKKLF

-64 KETLAPFDAFASVDF
+64 KETLAPFSAFASVDF
-79 LDISTPNLC
+79 LDIS
-88 TPSVEPSAIDKI
+88 EPSHSTIKIDPFAIDKI

-116 KMVMCRLF
+116 KIVMCRLF

-165 DFASDKSPKHFQI
+165 DFSSPKSLKHFQTE
-178 AREKDP
+178 REREP
-184 RQAFSLYE
+184 RQKFFLHE
-192 HYLNESDMQIIYESN
+192 HYLKEKDMKIICEN
-207 YNAGF
+207 HYNVGF
-212 LVVNLKLW
+212 LIVNLKLW
-220 RADHLEE
+220 RADKLEE
-227 RLLDLTHQKGQCVFY
+227 RLLNLAHQKGQCVFC
-242 PEQDLLTL
+242 PEQDILTL

-257 ILPYIYNTHPFMAN
+257 QLPYIYNTHPFMVN

-278 KKEIVMLHFY
+278 QQEIVMLHFY

-328 FLSLKDKQKTF
+328 CLSLKDKQKTF

-347 PKTLLEYVFF
+347 KKTLLEYIFF
-357 RLNRIFKRLKKNFL
+357 RLNRVFKSLKEKFFN
-371 TLSVLV
+371 S
-377 WATRYRRI
+377 

>member
-1 MSIIIP
+1 MSITIP
-7 IAIAFDNNY
+7 IVIAFDNHY
-16 AMPAGVSLYSMLACA
+16 AIPASVSLYSMLACT
-31 KTEHPQSQNDSEKLF
+31 KSENPKSQNPQLQSDNKKLF

-79 LDISTPNLC
+79 LDISDPNNPTTTLAE
-88 TPSVEPSAIDKI
+88 PSVIDKI
-100 HEAFLQ
+100 HEAFSQ

-150 SFFIPLDGYYFGAAK
+150 SFFIPLDDYYFGAAK
-165 DFASDKSPKHFQI
+165 DFSSPKNLKHFQTE
-178 AREKDP
+178 REREP
-184 RQAFSLYE
+184 RQKFSLYE
-192 HYLNESDMQIIYESN
+192 HYLKEKDMQIICEN
-207 YNAGF
+207 HYNVGF
-212 LVVNLKLW
+212 LIVNLKLW
-220 RADHLEE
+220 RADKLEE
-227 RLLDLTHQKGQCVFY
+227 RLLDLAHQKGQRVFC

-257 ILPYIYNTHPFMAN
+257 RLPYIYNTHPFMAN

-278 KKEIVMLHFY
+278 QQEIIMLHFY
-288 FVGKPWVLP
+288 FVGKPWISP

-305 HETLLKTPFYA
+305 HEILLKTPFYA

-328 FLSLKDKQKTF
+328 CLSLQDKQKTF

-357 RLNRIFKRLKKNFL
+357 RLSKIFKRLKEKLLN
-371 TLSVLV
+371 S
-377 WATRYRRI
+377 

>member
-7 IAIAFDNNY
+7 IVIAFDNNY
-16 AMPAGVSLYSMLACA
+16 TIPASVSLYSMLACA

-64 KETLAPFDAFASVDF
+64 KETLAPFSAFASVDF
-79 LDISTPNLC
+79 LDISEPNHS
-88 TPSVEPSAIDKI
+88 TIKIEPFVIDKI
-100 HEAFLQ
+100 NEAFLQ

-124 LASLFPQYD
+124 LASLFLQYD

-178 AREKDP
+178 AREKNP

-227 RLLDLTHQKGQCVFY
+227 RLLDLAHQKGQCVFY

-250 ACYQKVL
+250 ACYPKVL
-257 ILPYIYNTHPFMAN
+257 ILPYTYNTHPFMVH
-271 QKRFIPD
+271 QKRFIPNRQ
-278 KKEIVMLHFY
+278 EIVMLHFY
-288 FVGKPWVLP
+288 FVGKPWVSP

-305 HETLLKTPFYA
+305 HETLLKTSFYA

-322 LKQMTE
+322 LKQITD

-347 PKTLLEYVFF
+347 KKTLLEYVFF
-357 RLNRIFKRLKKNFL
+357 RLNRIFKRLKEKFFN
-371 TLSVLV
+371 S
-377 WATRYRRI
+377 

>member
-1 MSIIIP
+1 MSITIP
-7 IAIAFDNNY
+7 IVIAFDNHY
-16 AMPAGVSLYSMLACA
+16 AIPAGVSLYSMLACA
-31 KTEHPQSQNDSEKLF
+31 KSENPKSQNPQLQSDNKKLF

-64 KETLAPFDAFASVDF
+64 KETLAPFSAFASVDF
-79 LDISTPNLC
+79 LDISDPNNPTTTLAE
-88 TPSVEPSAIDKI
+88 PSVIDKI
-100 HEAFLQ
+100 HEAFSQ

-150 SFFIPLDGYYFGAAK
+150 SFFIPLDSYYFGAAK
-165 DFASDKSPKHFQI
+165 DFSSPKNLKHFQTE
-178 AREKDP
+178 REREP
-184 RQAFSLYE
+184 RQKFSLYE
-192 HYLNESDMQIIYESN
+192 HYLKEKDMQIICEN
-207 YNAGF
+207 HYNVGF
-212 LVVNLKLW
+212 LIVNLKLW
-220 RADHLEE
+220 RMDHLEE
-227 RLLDLTHQKGQCVFY
+227 RLLNLAHQKGQRVFC

-257 ILPYIYNTHPFMAN
+257 QLPYIYNTHPFMAN
-271 QKRFIPD
+271 KKRFIPNQQ
-278 KKEIVMLHFY
+278 EIIMLHFY
-288 FVGKPWVLP
+288 FVGKPWISP

-305 HETLLKTPFYA
+305 HEILLKTPFYA

-328 FLSLKDKQKTF
+328 CLSLKDKQKTF

-357 RLNRIFKRLKKNFL
+357 RLSKIFKRLKEKLLN
-371 TLSVLV
+371 S
-377 WATRYRRI
+377 

>member
-1 MSIIIP
+1 MSITIP
-7 IAIAFDNNY
+7 IVIAFDNHY
-16 AMPAGVSLYSMLACA
+16 AIPAGVSLYSMLACA
-31 KTEHPQSQNDSEKLF
+31 KSENPKSQNPQLQSDNKKLF

-64 KETLAPFDAFASVDF
+64 KETLAPFSAFASVDF
-79 LDISTPNLC
+79 LDISDPNNPTTTLAE
-88 TPSVEPSAIDKI
+88 PSVIDKI
-100 HEAFLQ
+100 HEAFSQ

-150 SFFIPLDGYYFGAAK
+150 SFFIPLDSYYFGAAK
-165 DFASDKSPKHFQI
+165 DFSSPKNLKHFQTE
-178 AREKDP
+178 REREP
-184 RQAFSLYE
+184 RQKFSLYE
-192 HYLNESDMQIIYESN
+192 HYLKEKDMKIICEN
-207 YNAGF
+207 HYNVGF
-212 LVVNLKLW
+212 LIVNLKLW
-220 RADHLEE
+220 RADKLEE
-227 RLLDLTHQKGQCVFY
+227 RLLNLAHQKGQRVFC

-257 ILPYIYNTHPFMAN
+257 QLPYTYNAHPFMAN
-271 QKRFIPD
+271 QKRFIPSQQ
-278 KKEIVMLHFY
+278 EIIMLHFY
-288 FVGKPWVLP
+288 FVGKPWISP

-305 HETLLKTPFYA
+305 HEILLKTPFYA

-322 LKQMTE
+322 LKQMTG

-357 RLNRIFKRLKKNFL
+357 RLKRIFKRLKEKLLN
-371 TLSVLV
+371 S
-377 WATRYRRI
+377 

>member
-1 MSIIIP
+1 MNITIP
-7 IAIAFDNNY
+7 IVIAFDNHY
-16 AMPAGVSLYSMLACA
+16 AMPAGVSLYSMLTYA
-31 KTEHPQSQNDSEKLF
+31 KTENPKSQNPQSQSDNKKLF

-64 KETLAPFDAFASVDF
+64 KETLAPFSAFASVDF
-79 LDISTPNLC
+79 LDISDPNNPTTTLAE
-88 TPSVEPSAIDKI
+88 PSVIDKI

-165 DFASDKSPKHFQI
+165 DFSSPKNLKRFQME
-178 AREKDP
+178 REREP
-184 RQAFSLYE
+184 RQKFSLYE
-192 HYLNESDMQIIYESN
+192 HYLKEKDMKIICEN
-207 YNAGF
+207 HYNVGF
-212 LVVNLKLW
+212 LIVNLKLW

-227 RLLDLTHQKGQCVFY
+227 RLLNLAHQKGQCVFC

-257 ILPYIYNTHPFMAN
+257 QLPYIYNTHPFMTN
-271 QKRFIPD
+271 QKRFVPNQQ
-278 KKEIVMLHFY
+278 EIVMLHFY
-288 FVGKPWVLP
+288 FVGKPWISP
-297 TALYSKEW
+297 TFSYSKEW
-305 HETLLKTPFYA
+305 HEILLKTPFYA

-328 FLSLKDKQKTF
+328 CLSLKDKQKIF

-357 RLNRIFKRLKKNFL
+357 RLNKIFKRLKEK
-371 TLSVLV
+371 LSSF
-377 WATRYRRI
+377 